1 MNQHVFGNQVIS
13 VEQDAEVND
22 ETCRGGKEPQFV
34 RIAVKKK
41 KAKTS
46 GREKLRKREGGII
59 LPGVLRGRHLSTV
72 DYHIPDELHHGFH
85 LVNIVVVSLHV
96 LGQHTE
102 GQ

>member
-1 MNQHVFGNQVIS
+1 MNQHVFGNQIIS

-46 GREKLRKREGGII
+46 G
-59 LPGVLRGRHLSTV
+59 
-72 DYHIPDELHHGFH
+72 
-85 LVNIVVVSLHV
+85 
-96 LGQHTE
+96 
-102 GQ
+102 